1 VGEEVSVVV
10 EVADEVVAVVEEV
23 EEEATKARTENEKD
37 RSAELMAKD
46 QRRRVATI
54 EKIEM

>member
-1 VGEEVSVVV
+1 
-10 EVADEVVAVVEEV
+10 VADEVVAVVEEV

-37 RSAELMAKD
+37 RLAELMAKD

>member
-1 VGEEVSVVV
+1 VVEEVSVVV

-37 RSAELMAKD
+37 RLAELMAKD

>member
-1 VGEEVSVVV
+1 MVEEVSVV

-23 EEEATKARTENEKD
+23 EEEVTKARTENEKD

-46 QRRRVATI
+46 QRKRVATI
-54 EKIEM
+54 EM

>member
-1 VGEEVSVVV
+1 MVEEVSVVV

-37 RSAELMAKD
+37 RLAELMAKD